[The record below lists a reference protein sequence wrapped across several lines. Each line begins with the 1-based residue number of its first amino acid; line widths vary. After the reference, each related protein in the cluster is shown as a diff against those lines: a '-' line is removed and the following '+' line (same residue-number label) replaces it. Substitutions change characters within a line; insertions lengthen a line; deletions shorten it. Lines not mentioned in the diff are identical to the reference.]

1 MTRTGQARLRADACP
16 AILPQSLREVAASRE
31 ASLPLKIERQSPTEG
46 VALLLAQGEIDAHS
60 FEAVEDAVNETVDD
74 GVIKVLVDLSKVSY
88 MSSAGIGVLI
98 GSMNE
103 VVDGHGGAFVLISPT
118 ASVLEVL
125 ESMGFTAVFTI
136 VQSLDEALSSVA
148 G

>member
-1 MTRTGQARLRADACP
+1 M
-16 AILPQSLREVAASRE
+16 
-31 ASLPLKIERQSPTEG
+31 PLKIERSAPADG
-46 VALLLAQGEIDAHS
+46 VALLIAQGEIDAHS
-60 FEAVEDAVNETVDD
+60 FEEVEDAVNDAVDE
-74 GVIKVLVDLSKVSY
+74 GITNILVDLEGVSY

-136 VQSLDEALSSVA
+136 VQSLDEALSSIA

>member
-1 MTRTGQARLRADACP
+1 M
-16 AILPQSLREVAASRE
+16 
-31 ASLPLKIERQSPTEG
+31 PLKVNRKSLADDI
-46 VALLLAQGEIDAHS
+46 VLLTAEGEIDAHT
-60 FEAVEDAVNETVDD
+60 FEVVEDAIIEAVND
-74 GVIKVLVDLSKVSY
+74 GIVKVLVDLSKVVY

-103 VVDGHGGAFVLISPT
+103 VVDGHGGVFVLVSPT
-118 ASVLEVL
+118 PDVMAVF

-136 VQSLDEALSSVA
+136 VDSLDEALAVVK

>member
-1 MTRTGQARLRADACP
+1 M
-16 AILPQSLREVAASRE
+16 
-31 ASLPLKIERQSPTEG
+31 PLKIERQSPAEG

-74 GVIKVLVDLSKVSY
+74 GVFKILVDLSKVSY

-103 VVDGHGGAFVLISPT
+103 VVDGQGGAFVLISPT
-118 ASVLEVL
+118 ANVLEVL